1 MIIKRSD
8 IVEQYLLLLLKIIYL
23 KQEKER
29 EREKEQVF
37 IKYMK
42 KRVEMSNKII
52 IFILF
57 VFDEFDDKQIQIHS
71 NMHFHY

>member
-23 KQEKER
+23 KQERER
-29 EREKEQVF
+29 ERKRTSIYKVHE
-37 IKYMK
+37 

>member
-23 KQEKER
+23 KQERER
-29 EREKEQVF
+29 ERKRTSIYKVHE
-37 IKYMK
+37 
-42 KRVEMSNKII
+42 KRVEMSNKTI